1 MVDLAETF
9 FCGSD
14 SEMYPDS
21 SEHLHVDADGDVE
34 YHIPVSPSETKFW
47 DANCVETPESALPL
61 DTSKVSTSEE
71 KKNIVYTG
79 SIEMSCKQLV
89 VEQEKDDSLSPLY
102 ADIRSEEECEG
113 VLKGYFKKGAV
124 LMR

>member
-1 MVDLAETF
+1 M
-9 FCGSD
+9 
-14 SEMYPDS
+14 
-21 SEHLHVDADGDVE
+21 
-34 YHIPVSPSETKFW
+34 
-47 DANCVETPESALPL
+47 
-61 DTSKVSTSEE
+61 STSEE

-113 VLKGYFKKGAV
+113 FLGDTLKKVAF
-124 LMR
+124 